1 MFVNTQI
8 KISSSQDRRYHF
20 LNGEMMRIL
29 WNYGAALFPPCF
41 ALIFSEFK
49 HYALLWMQISVSLS
63 ANLVPY
69 GYSEN
74 FLRLLLLGYCL
85 LWLLE
90 GRRIGLLLVVFLLFW
105 SLNQTKSDILLLFG
119 LQLFDLL
126 QQWFLRFL
134 QYLYYWLQWVYG
146 FILLFR

>member
-1 MFVNTQI
+1 
-8 KISSSQDRRYHF
+8 
-20 LNGEMMRIL
+20 
-29 WNYGAALFPPCF
+29 
-41 ALIFSEFK
+41 
-49 HYALLWMQISVSLS
+49 MQISVSLS

-126 QQWFLRFL
+126 QQ
-134 QYLYYWLQWVYG
+134 
-146 FILLFR
+146 